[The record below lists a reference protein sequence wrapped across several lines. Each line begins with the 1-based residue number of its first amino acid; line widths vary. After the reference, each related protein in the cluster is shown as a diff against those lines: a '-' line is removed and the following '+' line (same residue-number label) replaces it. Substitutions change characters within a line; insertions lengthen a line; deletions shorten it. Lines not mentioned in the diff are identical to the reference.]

1 MSRRGDNI
9 RKRKDGRWE
18 GRYICGRNEKGR
30 AVYRSVYGK
39 TYADV
44 KEKLLSCI
52 KDDNDEF
59 KRTTET
65 VEDVAQK
72 WLKEIKVY
80 RKYSTYVKYEY
91 IYNNHIRQYLS
102 NTKIYSVTSDDC
114 MELLAR
120 ENISCDKNKTSL
132 STSTLNSIRN
142 VLTQIIRYGT
152 EDYSF
157 KINDRMKILCNGKM
171 TEAVQVFS
179 KEEQN
184 KLLDYLTTD
193 VDGYKLGIIICMFT
207 GIRLGE
213 ICALKSE
220 DVNLSRRTITV
231 NHTVQRIKIE
241 NLNSKTELVISS
253 PKTVNSYRIIPICDF
268 LFSILDK
275 YMPDTI
281 YVVNGS
287 KLMEPRTYQYYFQR
301 LLTNLSVETKKFHS
315 LRHTFATNCII
326 NGMEPKC
333 LSEILGHSDIKT
345 TLNKYVHPSMEQKMR
360 QINSFSYDYGQIN
373 GHT

>member
-1 MSRRGDNI
+1 MSMSRRGDNI

-44 KEKLLSCI
+44 KEKSLSCIRDGIKDGI
-52 KDDNDEF
+52 KDDNEPF
-59 KRTTET
+59 ERTTET
-65 VEDVAQK
+65 VGDVAQR
-72 WLKEIKVY
+72 WLKEIKAY

-179 KEEQN
+179 KNEQDRMLN
-184 KLLDYLTTD
+184 YLTTD

-213 ICALKSE
+213 ICALKAE
-220 DVNLSRRTITV
+220 EVNLSRRTITV

-241 NLNSKTELVISS
+241 NLNSKTELVISP
-253 PKTVNSYRIIPICDF
+253 PKTANSY
-268 LFSILDK
+268 
-275 YMPDTI
+275 M
-281 YVVNGS
+281 
-287 KLMEPRTYQYYFQR
+287 
-301 LLTNLSVETKKFHS
+301 
-315 LRHTFATNCII
+315 
-326 NGMEPKC
+326 
-333 LSEILGHSDIKT
+333 
-345 TLNKYVHPSMEQKMR
+345 
-360 QINSFSYDYGQIN
+360 
-373 GHT
+373 